1 MSRALHSTQNH
12 AAASSAPFPT
22 PVPHQKTTVA
32 SIHPND
38 CLHECDEDGKMALK
52 GKCNWQSERQRARSI
67 LITNKRLI
75 WWGMRIQSYM
85 MSRSSIGGTKRF
97 WFIQYDSYMF
107 VFPPTCDRLLASS
120 SLGDHCAEWK
130 WQCYGDLTGWN
141 LRASSYKYKYIY
153 IPCINIVA
161 TKDNGFLMQL
171 QFPHNIATMQLNK
184 SFGFV

>member
-153 IPCINIVA
+153 IYHVS
-161 TKDNGFLMQL
+161 TL
-171 QFPHNIATMQLNK
+171 
-184 SFGFV
+184 